1 MHFNQHFPDSFDF
14 YHLGLV
20 EKQLPQAEEPLDQAP
35 TPESRIGFAF
45 EVKGES
51 RAWIVVLFDSK
62 MDPSVCSEMGN
73 VLASRF
79 ADRMSASEGG
89 RVWISPPR
97 SLAGARLTAMLEEL
111 TKRGTKT
118 TYLHQIPE
126 GWAEVEA
133 WVLTAPWEGA
143 ADV

>member
-1 MHFNQHFPDSFDF
+1 MRFNQHFPDSFDF

-20 EKQLPQAEEPLDQAP
+20 EKRHSPSDGRLDQALG
-35 TPESRIGFAF
+35 PESRIGFAY

-51 RAWIVVLFDSK
+51 RTWIVVLFDPE

-97 SLAGARLTAMLEEL
+97 SLSGPRLTAVMKDLL
-111 TKRGTKT
+111 RRGTKT
-118 TYLHQIPE
+118 TYLHQAPK